1 MSNNNEVKTNN
12 ELNDLQMNQISNNF
26 DFYKD
31 FELKD
36 KFDLEISEES
46 KKKSTNIDVEKEN
59 ELNNIISSLP
69 LINDNIRININL
81 SIEIYKKLNN
91 FDHKYIHNIINEKL
105 SNN

>member
-1 MSNNNEVKTNN
+1 MSNNNESIKYNN
-12 ELNDLQMNQISNNF
+12 PNNSEINQILNNF

-36 KFDLEISEES
+36 KLNSEETLNS
-46 KKKSTNIDVEKEN
+46 SNQFNPLESEN

-69 LINDNIRININL
+69 LINDNIRTNINL

-91 FDHKYIHNIINEKL
+91 FDHKYIHNIINEKF
-105 SNN
+105 SNK